1 MGAWLGYWFNIK
13 NPHPFPCKLLCCSF
27 PFNGVNPIS
36 IICNR
41 NETFKLQNSHVR
53 EQEHG
58 GKAAKWW
65 ELVRA
70 LASHQCG
77 PGSKPVI
84 DATRG
89 LSLLLVLSHVDVHSL
104 KSLFNLTALLA
115 LVVRFLKCNLFF
127 FPFMCACQKGLR
139 VPSLP
144 GYGNWG
150 YELWHDRCHAYFGKR
165 A

>member
-13 NPHPFPCKLLCCSF
+13 NPHPFPCKLLCCPF
-27 PFNGVNPIS
+27 PFNRMNPIS

-58 GKAAKWW
+58 GKVAKWW
-65 ELVRA
+65 ELVRT

-89 LSLLLVLSHVDVHSL
+89 LSLLLVLS
-104 KSLFNLTALLA
+104 LA
-115 LVVRFLKCNLFF
+115 LRGFSLIFPLLKNQRFPIPIWPRRQRTTMWMYIL
-127 FPFMCACQKGLR
+127 
-139 VPSLP
+139 
-144 GYGNWG
+144 
-150 YELWHDRCHAYFGKR
+150 
-165 A
+165 

>member
-1 MGAWLGYWFNIK
+1 MYLVDSTIQQLNNCMGAWLGYWFNIK

-27 PFNGVNPIS
+27 PFNRMNPIS

-89 LSLLLVLSHVDVHSL
+89 LSLLLVL
-104 KSLFNLTALLA
+104 ALA
-115 LVVRFLKCNLFF
+115 LRGFSLIFPLLKNQH
-127 FPFMCACQKGLR
+127 FPIPIWPRRRRTTMWMHIL
-139 VPSLP
+139 
-144 GYGNWG
+144 
-150 YELWHDRCHAYFGKR
+150 
-165 A
+165 

>member
-1 MGAWLGYWFNIK
+1 MTGLEVNLDPVVQKVDSTVHWIYLYPVDKTLGFSKYLYTVKWCIWWIALFNNCMGAWLGYWFNIK

-27 PFNGVNPIS
+27 PFNRMNPIS

-41 NETFKLQNSHVR
+41 NETFKLQNSQVR
-53 EQEHG
+53 EQEQG
-58 GKAAKWW
+58 GKVAKWW

-89 LSLLLVLSHVDVHSL
+89 LSLLLVLS
-104 KSLFNLTALLA
+104 LA
-115 LVVRFLKCNLFF
+115 LIIIIIVN
-127 FPFMCACQKGLR
+127 
-139 VPSLP
+139 
-144 GYGNWG
+144 Y
-150 YELWHDRCHAYFGKR
+150 
-165 A
+165 